1 VGARKK
7 LAGLPEWE
15 EVLSA
20 ACRLQ
25 QILPDAV
32 LVGGTATSLHAQ
44 HRVSRDAD
52 HVLQDLR
59 DRFDEVL
66 ARLEQIA
73 GWKTARTARPVQI
86 LGALDGI
93 MTGVRQMIRTEP
105 LETLAIATRSGPIT
119 IPTAAEM
126 LRIKSALILT
136 RNATRD
142 YVDFAAL
149 SDGLGW
155 GQSVRSLER
164 FEQLYPQPH
173 GESALQQLAKQ
184 LADPRPYDLDDV
196 DLAEYRH
203 LVPRWQA
210 WKSIVEQCAGVAVRL
225 IDHLASAAEA
235 PSAPRT
241 PARRVR
247 GKSRRSRPKSL
258 RPGKGSG
265 KP

>member
-1 VGARKK
+1 MGARKN
-7 LAGLPEWE
+7 LAELPEWE

-32 LVGGTATSLHAQ
+32 LVGGTASSLHAR

-52 HVLQDLR
+52 HVLRNLR

-93 MTGVRQMIRTEP
+93 MTGVRQMIRSEP
-105 LETLAIATRSGPIT
+105 LETTAIATRSGPIT

-126 LRIKSALILT
+126 LRIKSALIVV

-149 SDGLGW
+149 SDALDW

-164 FEQLYPQPH
+164 FDQLYPQPH

-203 LVPRWQA
+203 LIPRWQA
-210 WKSIVEQCAGVAVRL
+210 WKSVVEQCAGVAVRL
-225 IDHLASAAEA
+225 IDHLASAVEA
-235 PSAPRT
+235 PGT
-241 PARRVR
+241 PARKPRSKNR
-247 GKSRRSRPKSL
+247 QPRRKRLPAGKD
-258 RPGKGSG
+258 G
-265 KP
+265 